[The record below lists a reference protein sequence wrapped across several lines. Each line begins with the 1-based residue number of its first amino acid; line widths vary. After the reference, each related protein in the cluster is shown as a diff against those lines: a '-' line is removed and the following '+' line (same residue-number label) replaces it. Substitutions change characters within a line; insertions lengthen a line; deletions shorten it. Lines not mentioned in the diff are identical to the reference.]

1 MSETVS
7 PPGVDPA
14 PARDDVSMKT
24 TNGAF
29 SLANILG
36 ENHEEVENSE
46 IDLAASKGSGWDE
59 EDTTAPVAEGYCVEC
74 EGQIYASVVI
84 LFNN

>member
-7 PPGVDPA
+7 PAGVDLDPVTN
-14 PARDDVSMKT
+14 DVSMKPA
-24 TNGAF
+24 NGAF

-46 IDLAASKGSGWDE
+46 IDLAASKGTGWDE
-59 EDTTAPVAEGYCVEC
+59 EDTAAPVAEGYCVEC
-74 EGQIYASVVI
+74 EGGIYSPVSS
-84 LFNN
+84 